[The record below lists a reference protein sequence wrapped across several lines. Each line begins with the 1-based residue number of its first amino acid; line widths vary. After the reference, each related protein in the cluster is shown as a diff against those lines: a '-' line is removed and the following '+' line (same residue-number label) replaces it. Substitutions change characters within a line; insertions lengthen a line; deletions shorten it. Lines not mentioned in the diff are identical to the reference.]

1 MPQMFTVRWPLFAR
15 LEAVFFFPVAIL
27 LASEIAPVR
36 TAVDTAL
43 VPELAP
49 ILHDGFGLPY
59 IVIYWIAVGMIAFLP
74 YFVGLLVTDRLL
86 TVRKG
91 YALLSFFAIAT
102 WAAAAIRL
110 SDRIAIP
117 LPDSLISDNG
127 RLAFDQQTAIV
138 AAVIAALTHAY
149 AIWTG
154 VRDDGDVAMRL
165 IAARE
170 EYEYSRTR
178 PDQPGH
184 AQDAYYRRTA
194 QFRGWQPDKQLE
206 GLGAGP
212 RENSAV
218 KVLSA
223 ITWVGVIIG
232 MGFAW
237 HNWNDFARE
246 RVLAPEVQAGPPL
259 APRGTNPATAAPA
272 MPLAPVGP
280 PQVNS
285 HTVSIA
291 ALPAVQRPTEV
302 STNIQ
307 AAGFSIGPN
316 EAIAER
322 GGDGGFAF
330 DAVVNGGHVQM
341 LFDTG
346 ASVVG
351 LRFEDAIRLGI
362 PVSRLNYSA
371 KVKTANGAAD
381 VAPITIDTVTVGNI
395 TLRAVQ
401 GFVAKQ
407 GMLQTNLL
415 GQTFLARLAGYNVE
429 KNVLVLRGH

>member
-1 MPQMFTVRWPLFAR
+1 M
-15 LEAVFFFPVAIL
+15 FFPVALL
-27 LASEIAPVR
+27 LASEIATVR

-49 ILHDGFGLPY
+49 ILHDRAGVPY
-59 IVIYWIAVGMIAFLP
+59 IVIYWIAVGMVTFLP
-74 YFVGLLVTDRLL
+74 YFVGMLITDRLL

-91 YALLSFFAIAT
+91 YALLSFVAIAA
-102 WAAAAIRL
+102 WAAAAMRL
-110 SDRIAIP
+110 SDRIANH
-117 LPDSLISDNG
+117 LPDSLINDNAW
-127 RLAFDQQTAIV
+127 LTFDQQTAL
-138 AAVIAALTHAY
+138 AAALIAIVIHAY
-149 AIWTG
+149 GIWAG

-170 EYEYSRTR
+170 EYEYARSR
-178 PDQPGH
+178 PEQPGH
-184 AQDAYYRRTA
+184 AQDVYYRQTA

-218 KVLSA
+218 KMLSA
-223 ITWVGVIIG
+223 ITWAGMIIG
-232 MGFAW
+232 LGFAW
-237 HNWNDFARE
+237 HNWDDFAGKRGPT
-246 RVLAPEVQAGPPL
+246 PEVQAGSPL
-259 APRGTNPATAAPA
+259 DPRATNPATAAST
-272 MPLAPVGP
+272 MPLAPVAP
-280 PQVNS
+280 PQTNP

-302 STNIQ
+302 SASIQ

-346 ASVVG
+346 ASVVA

-371 KVKTANGAAD
+371 RVKTANGAAD

-395 TLRAVQ
+395 TLHAVQ

-415 GQTFLARLAGYNVE
+415 GQTFLARLAGYNVD
-429 KNVLVLRGH
+429 KNVLVLRGR